1 LLKLLYGT
9 LCHDKETA
17 IFSGCFFTRRRAD
30 NINHFEHIFFAQTS
44 LQYLAPITL
53 FPFII
58 FFTNGLALP
67 PSMPSAA
74 VIIPAAGSGTRMGLN
89 HPKQYHLLAGIP
101 ILIHTIRAF
110 VAASASINRI
120 IVVVPPDF
128 TTSTR
133 QLLSDYQLTGSNIT
147 VTGGGRRRQDSVL
160 AGMECLTDA
169 TEIVLVHDGARPL
182 VRPDLIRRCLEAAW
196 QHGAAIAAIPVKD
209 TLKKAHPD
217 QTSAATI
224 DRQDLWQAQTPQAAR
239 TSLLSPAYAVLD
251 NREVTDEA
259 ALLEQAGIAV
269 TLIEGSE
276 TNIKITRPDDLILA
290 EKIMQ
295 TDSTPTMR
303 IGHGYDAHCLV
314 TGRKLVL
321 AGVTVPHELG
331 LAGHSDADVVTH
343 ALCDA
348 VLGALGMG
356 DIGRHFPD
364 SEQRFKDIYSIILLE
379 QVMELVAGRGLAV
392 SNADIT
398 IICQAPKLAP
408 YIDTM
413 RQILARACRVK
424 AEQINLKATTTEK
437 MGFTG
442 REEGISCHAVVL
454 LTRK

>member
-1 LLKLLYGT
+1 
-9 LCHDKETA
+9 
-17 IFSGCFFTRRRAD
+17 
-30 NINHFEHIFFAQTS
+30 
-44 LQYLAPITL
+44 
-53 FPFII
+53 
-58 FFTNGLALP
+58 
-67 PSMPSAA
+67 
-74 VIIPAAGSGTRMGLN
+74 MGLS
-89 HPKQYHLLAGIP
+89 HPKQYHLLAGVP

-120 IVVVPPDF
+120 VVVVPQDF
-128 TTSTR
+128 IASTR
-133 QLLSDYQLTGSNIT
+133 QLLTDYQLTGSTIT

-160 AGMECLTDA
+160 AGMDCLTDA
-169 TEIVLVHDGARPL
+169 TDIVLVHDGARPL
-182 VRPDLIRRCLEAAW
+182 VTPDLIRRCLEAAW

-209 TLKKAHPD
+209 TLKRANPD
-217 QTSAATI
+217 QTIAATV

-239 TSLLSPAYAVLD
+239 ISLLRQAYAALD
-251 NREVTDEA
+251 GREVTDEA
-259 ALLEQAGIAV
+259 ALLEQAGTAI

-314 TGRKLVL
+314 AGRNLVL

-364 SEQRFKDIYSIILLE
+364 SDQRFKDIYSILLLE
-379 QVMELVAGRGLAV
+379 EVMELAATKGLAV

-408 YIDTM
+408 HIDAM
-413 RQILARACRVK
+413 RQILATACRVT
-424 AEQINLKATTTEK
+424 AGQINLKATTTEK
-437 MGFTG
+437 MGFPG